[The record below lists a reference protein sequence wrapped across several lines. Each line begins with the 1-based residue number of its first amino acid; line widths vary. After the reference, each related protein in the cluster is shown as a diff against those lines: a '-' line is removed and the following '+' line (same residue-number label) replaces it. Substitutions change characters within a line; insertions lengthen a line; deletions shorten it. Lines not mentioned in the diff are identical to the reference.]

1 MKDTMKFKENIF
13 LLYASH
19 TFEIKKKTCCRY
31 PQTHPFVEKSDVYNE
46 FMYIFYNIHHSIQC
60 RKSFKSHTMTYIT
73 IKLQIKN
80 MHEII
85 V

>member
-1 MKDTMKFKENIF
+1 MKDTMKFKENVFYCMRLIP
-13 LLYASH
+13 LKL
-19 TFEIKKKTCCRY
+19 KKKTCCRY
-31 PQTHPFVEKSDVYNE
+31 PQTHPFVEKSDVY
-46 FMYIFYNIHHSIQC
+46 IFYNIHHSMQC